1 MSFLSKN
8 KISFINILKSLDYE
22 KKALKCAELLKKCN
36 LYNGKIIFLGN
47 GGSAS
52 IASHVSVDLTK
63 NARIRS
69 INFNEPDLITCFAND
84 FGHDNWMKEALKMYS
99 NKNDIVILI
108 SSSGKSKNIINA
120 AKWCLQNS
128 LKTITFTG
136 HNKDN
141 PLKSLNNK
149 GMNFWINSKAY
160 NLVELSHLFILLS
173 IVDLIIG
180 KNIYKA

>member
-1 MSFLSKN
+1 MEEIKAPKKERKFLKAVGNIGKVLAEELVMGIARKFIGKVVDKVKFPKKRETLSLLLLLLAIFFKSSLFSN
-8 KISFINILKSLDYE
+8 HNCHKFLLWISFIQNSQLEGL
-22 KKALKCAELLKKCN
+22 
-36 LYNGKIIFLGN
+36 
-47 GGSAS
+47 
-52 IASHVSVDLTK
+52 
-63 NARIRS
+63 
-69 INFNEPDLITCFAND
+69 
-84 FGHDNWMKEALKMYS
+84 
-99 NKNDIVILI
+99 

-136 HNKDN
+136 HNKNN

-149 GMNFWINSKAY
+149 GINFWINSKAY

>member
-1 MSFLSKN
+1 M
-8 KISFINILKSLDYE
+8 
-22 KKALKCAELLKKCN
+22 
-36 LYNGKIIFLGN
+36 
-47 GGSAS
+47 
-52 IASHVSVDLTK
+52 TK
-63 NARIRS
+63 NAKIRS

-120 AKWCLQNS
+120 AKWCLKNS

-136 HNKDN
+136 HNKNN
-141 PLKSLNNK
+141 PLKNLNYK